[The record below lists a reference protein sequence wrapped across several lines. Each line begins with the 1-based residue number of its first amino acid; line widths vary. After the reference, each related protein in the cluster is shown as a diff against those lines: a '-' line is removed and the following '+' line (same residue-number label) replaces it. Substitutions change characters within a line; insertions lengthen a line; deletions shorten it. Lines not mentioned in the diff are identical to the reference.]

1 MRGTTR
7 PLWAAALWA
16 AQVAA
21 QDVTP
26 PPGAVLLDLELTVDN
41 TPTRLRLHQDQSF
54 LDAARQACT
63 PTETPEAKDNC
74 VGGAMSIIVNQ
85 HLRASTVHKSKLAA
99 LSTRPRCS
107 HRATWPARPHRRR
120 ERQHPSHWLI
130 CTQAA
135 KDGQAA
141 DATALASPGVSL
153 VRDDLEKYDP
163 VSWVGQSP
171 LHVDIELPIQVKR
184 TVCDAERC
192 FELGDDD
199 GVPPE
204 NHTLQ
209 VPAWS
214 SNLTET
220 AREVAAALDL
230 WREMDLT
237 LVEHRVA
244 LERTRK
250 ATPLD
255 QRLHRAHDSSPVVS
269 FDGFYPVYFV
279 LHNGALFFD
288 AQRVKVSGAFR
299 PPIDGEVCIA
309 VTSLGEGNADVNPP
323 AEAAGEACFADT
335 YNAVLTGFEQA
346 KGSHRLTA
354 RLRRKDTDATVGEGD
369 FSTFVA
375 APPLRPTTPWD
386 SPQGR
391 FIKLLRD
398 AVVGWLYLDNVNP
411 DDPGLAGPCTT
422 GWNGRAQCQMPIT
435 PSTRYHPTHRSIC
448 AQATPWSACTSS
460 IGSKQ

>member
-1 MRGTTR
+1 MRR
-7 PLWAAALWA
+7 FRR
-16 AQVAA
+16 
-21 QDVTP
+21 D
-26 PPGAVLLDLELTVDN
+26 PGALT
-41 TPTRLRLHQDQSF
+41 
-54 LDAARQACT
+54 
-63 PTETPEAKDNC
+63 
-74 VGGAMSIIVNQ
+74 
-85 HLRASTVHKSKLAA
+85 
-99 LSTRPRCS
+99 
-107 HRATWPARPHRRR
+107 ARPGQHGRI

-153 VRDDLEKYDP
+153 VRDDLENYDP

-255 QRLHRAHDSSPVVS
+255 QRLHRAHDSS
-269 FDGFYPVYFV
+269 GG
-279 LHNGALFFD
+279 L
-288 AQRVKVSGAFR
+288 
-299 PPIDGEVCIA
+299 
-309 VTSLGEGNADVNPP
+309 
-323 AEAAGEACFADT
+323 
-335 YNAVLTGFEQA
+335 
-346 KGSHRLTA
+346 
-354 RLRRKDTDATVGEGD
+354 LRRILPGV
-369 FSTFVA
+369 
-375 APPLRPTTPWD
+375 LR
-386 SPQGR
+386 
-391 FIKLLRD
+391 
-398 AVVGWLYLDNVNP
+398 
-411 DDPGLAGPCTT
+411 
-422 GWNGRAQCQMPIT
+422 IT
-435 PSTRYHPTHRSIC
+435 
-448 AQATPWSACTSS
+448 
-460 IGSKQ
+460 

>member
-1 MRGTTR
+1 M
-7 PLWAAALWA
+7 
-16 AQVAA
+16 
-21 QDVTP
+21 
-26 PPGAVLLDLELTVDN
+26 
-41 TPTRLRLHQDQSF
+41 
-54 LDAARQACT
+54 
-63 PTETPEAKDNC
+63 
-74 VGGAMSIIVNQ
+74 
-85 HLRASTVHKSKLAA
+85 
-99 LSTRPRCS
+99 
-107 HRATWPARPHRRR
+107 
-120 ERQHPSHWLI
+120 
-130 CTQAA
+130 
-135 KDGQAA
+135 
-141 DATALASPGVSL
+141 
-153 VRDDLEKYDP
+153 
-163 VSWVGQSP
+163 
-171 LHVDIELPIQVKR
+171 
-184 TVCDAERC
+184 
-192 FELGDDD
+192 
-199 GVPPE
+199 
-204 NHTLQ
+204 
-209 VPAWS
+209 
-214 SNLTET
+214 TET
-220 AREVAAALDL
+220 AREVAEALDL
-230 WREMDLT
+230 WRATDLA

-255 QRLHRAHDSSPVVS
+255 ERLHRAHDSSPVVS
-269 FDGFYPVYFV
+269 FDGFYPTYFV

-309 VTSLGEGNADVNPP
+309 VTSLGEGAEGANVAPP
-323 AEAAGEACFADT
+323 AEAPAEACFADT

-422 GWNGRAQCQMPIT
+422 GWNGRTQCQMPFT
-435 PSTRYHPTHRSIC
+435 PSTRYHD
-448 AQATPWSACTSS
+448 
-460 IGSKQ
+460 